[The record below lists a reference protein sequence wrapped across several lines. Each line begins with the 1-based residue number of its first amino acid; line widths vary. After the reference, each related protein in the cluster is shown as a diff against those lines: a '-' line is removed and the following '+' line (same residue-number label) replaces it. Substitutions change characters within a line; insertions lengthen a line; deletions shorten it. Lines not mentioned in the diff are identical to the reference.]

1 MAGQMDKATS
11 ESVPDVVLFEWTVE
25 DVYWQDNYAS
35 RPYVTADRGYA
46 FYEPAYRYGAE
57 SAARLYGSKWDEV
70 EPALREGWETQ
81 RSPRATWE
89 EVKAAA
95 RDAWD
100 RVTHCAADAT
110 TRGRARHMQG

>member
-1 MAGQMDKATS
+1 MDKTTS
-11 ESVPDVVLFEWTVE
+11 ESVPDVVLFEWAAE
-25 DVYWQDNYAS
+25 DVYWRDNYAL
-35 RPYVTADRGYA
+35 RPYVAADRGYG

-70 EPALREGWETQ
+70 EPAVREGWETQ

-89 EVKAAA
+89 EVKAAV

-100 RVTHCAADAT
+100 RVTHRAADAT
-110 TRGRARHMQG
+110 ARSRARHMQG